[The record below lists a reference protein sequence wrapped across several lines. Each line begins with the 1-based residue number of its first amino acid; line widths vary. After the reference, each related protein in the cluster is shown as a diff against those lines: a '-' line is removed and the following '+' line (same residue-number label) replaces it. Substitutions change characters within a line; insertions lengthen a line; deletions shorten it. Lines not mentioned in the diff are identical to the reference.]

1 MGNTRLGGRH
11 TESLIACVFG
21 PVVNVVSTL
30 CQALVSRA
38 AGVLTSRQVGHC
50 ASSTRRRGPLSEVMS
65 CERTKAE
72 SVYVWFG
79 LTGTISNAGSQSELC
94 GTQKFRQKQ
103 RVSFKE

>member
-1 MGNTRLGGRH
+1 MGNTRLRGRH

-30 CQALVSRA
+30 CQALVSSA

-50 ASSTRRRGPLSEVMS
+50 ASITRRRGPLSEVMS

-72 SVYVWFG
+72 SVYVWFA
-79 LTGTISNAGSQSELC
+79 LTGTIPNPGPYPELFRP
-94 GTQKFRQKQ
+94 QKFK
-103 RVSFKE
+103 S